1 MSTRPL
7 PPPEF
12 LRDDPGPWSVVS
24 SVFSQAGRPGR
35 RRPQPPI
42 GLMLS
47 PPPPDLGLSIVGLD
61 TASRVAGVGQIEI
74 VVAARE
80 PALSLAFEDDGEL
93 LRGVSTGVRRAWS
106 VPDLKVVAEER
117 PGEDPAAGIPPQVHP
132 AALGDPEL
140 PGTVAVPG
148 GGVVAQFTREGRF
161 DVLAVLREDRSV
173 VRWVRGVRAAAWS
186 PDGLRLALG
195 GTWGVLL
202 AEAREASPEG

>member
-7 PPPEF
+7 PPPEI

-24 SVFSQAGRPGR
+24 SVFAQAGRPGK
-35 RRPQPPI
+35 RRPQPPT

-47 PPPPDLGLSIVGLD
+47 PPPEVGLSLAGLD

-74 VVAARE
+74 IVAARE
-80 PALSLAFEDDGEL
+80 PALSLAFESDGEL

-106 VPDLKVVAEER
+106 VPDLTVVEEER

-132 AALGDPEL
+132 ASLGDPEL
-140 PGTVAVPG
+140 PGTVVVPG

-161 DVLAVLREDRSV
+161 DVLALLREDRSV

-186 PDGLRLALG
+186 ADGNLLAMG
-195 GTWGVLL
+195 GPWGVVL
-202 AEAREASPEG
+202 ARARETA

>member
-7 PPPEF
+7 PPPDF

-35 RRPQPPI
+35 RRPQPPT

-47 PPPPDLGLSIVGLD
+47 PPPAIGLTLAGID
-61 TASRVAGVGQIEI
+61 PASPVAGVGQVT
-74 VVAARE
+74 VVAAARE
-80 PALSLAFEDDGEL
+80 PALALEFEDGGAL
-93 LRGVSTGVRRAWS
+93 LRGVSAGVRRAWS
-106 VPDLKVVAEER
+106 VPDLTVVAEER
-117 PGEDPAAGIPPQVHP
+117 PAEDPAASVPPQVHP
-132 AALGDPEL
+132 ASLTEGEL
-140 PGTVAVPG
+140 PGAVADPTG
-148 GGVVAQFTREGRF
+148 TVVAAFTREGRF
-161 DVLAVLREDRSV
+161 DVLAVLRDDRSV

-202 AEAREASPEG
+202 AQAREAAPGD